1 MKWGILSS
9 IIILSG
15 CASVMHG
22 DTQRLTVETR
32 CGHRSVP
39 AQCSVQ
45 NSRGHWN
52 ITAPAH
58 LTIKK
63 DSDPLVISC
72 ASPFFGAQT
81 VSVTPSASMALAA
94 NALFGGLL
102 GAGVDVMSGAG
113 LRYPHTVI
121 VNYPGC
127 R

>member
-1 MKWGILSS
+1 MKWAILFSA
-9 IIILSG
+9 ILLSG

-22 DTQRLTVETR
+22 DAQRLSVEAR

-52 ITAPAH
+52 ITAPAN
-58 LTIKK
+58 LIIKR

-81 VSVTPSASMALAA
+81 LTVPPSATMALAA
-94 NALFGGLL
+94 NAFFGGLV
-102 GAGVDVMSGAG
+102 GAGFDVMSGAG
-113 LRYPHTVI
+113 LRYPHMVI
-121 VNYPGC
+121 VDYPAC
-127 R
+127 H

>member
-1 MKWGILSS
+1 MKWAILFSAV
-9 IIILSG
+9 ILSG
-15 CASVMHG
+15 CASVMYG
-22 DTQRLTVETR
+22 DAQQLSVEAR
-32 CGHRSVP
+32 CGHRAIP

-52 ITAPAH
+52 VNAPAH
-58 LTIKK
+58 LIIKK

-81 VSVTPSASMALAA
+81 VSVAPSATTALAG
-94 NALFGGLL
+94 NALFGGIL
-102 GAGVDVMSGAG
+102 GAGVDIMSGAG
-113 LRYPHTVI
+113 MRYPHTVI